1 MQNQNND
8 TTTFCG
14 HANVAIELL
23 EATRRIDP
31 QGLKET
37 RNFLIDHLLVSLDS
51 EVFDD
56 VEERRNY
63 SNAMCRLNEIVQAFE
78 NIEEIESFH
87 AVQVGSEIIKQG
99 ILKLQSQEVR
109 HD

>member
-1 MQNQNND
+1 MRKDNNE
-8 TTTFCG
+8 TTELCG
-14 HANVAIELL
+14 HAAVAIELL

-31 QGLKET
+31 QGIEES

-56 VEERRNY
+56 VDERRNY
-63 SNAMCRLNEIVQAFE
+63 SNAMCRLNEIVRAFQ
-78 NIEEIESFH
+78 NISKTKQLH
-87 AVQVGSEIIKQG
+87 AVEVGTGIINQG

-109 HD
+109 NG